1 MEIKA
6 VKFEKWKKSNI
17 KVVHIHSVLYTKYL
31 ETLCDE

>member
-6 VKFEKWKKSNI
+6 EKSNI